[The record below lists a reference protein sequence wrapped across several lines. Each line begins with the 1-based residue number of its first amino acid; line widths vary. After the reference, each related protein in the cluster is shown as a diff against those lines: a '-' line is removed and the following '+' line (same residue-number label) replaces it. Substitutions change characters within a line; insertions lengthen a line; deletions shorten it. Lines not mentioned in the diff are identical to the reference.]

1 MEKSERINQ
10 VMIKNSEIK
19 EIDLDLVQ
27 VCRSIC
33 KIFYGN
39 IVGTGFFIKLY
50 LDDKELFCLMTNHH
64 VVTKQMIES
73 KDIINVEYKLEKELK
88 KIKLDSDKRFII
100 YDVEIDITIIGT
112 IPEDKIKN
120 KYFLLPNLNKIDYI
134 NKNIYIPQ
142 FPEGKKLS
150 YSEGKINNILNNRLI
165 YDASTEHGSSGSP
178 IFLKE
183 TRKVIGMHRK
193 GNEAKQINYGIPIYS
208 IIKTLESKKN
218 DNSLTNKITNDIIE
232 FFENGDF
239 YVGQKL
245 NGKKHGR
252 GKIYFSDGNI
262 RYSGQF
268 ENGKKEGNGK
278 LFFETGEY
286 YVGQFSDN
294 KMNGNGKIYYKN
306 DKIKY
311 IGNFLDGKMEGYG
324 KYIYENGEYYIG
336 QFSRDLKNG
345 KAYYIIKMTISNMKE
360 MLLKIKR
367 KEMVNIIMKIMSI
380 ILENF

>member
-39 IVGTGFFIKLY
+39 IVGTGFFIKMF
-50 LDDKELFCLMTNHH
+50 LDEKELFCLMTNHH

-142 FPEGKKLS
+142 FPEG
-150 YSEGKINNILNNRLI
+150 
-165 YDASTEHGSSGSP
+165 
-178 IFLKE
+178 
-183 TRKVIGMHRK
+183 
-193 GNEAKQINYGIPIYS
+193 
-208 IIKTLESKKN
+208 
-218 DNSLTNKITNDIIE
+218 
-232 FFENGDF
+232 
-239 YVGQKL
+239 
-245 NGKKHGR
+245 
-252 GKIYFSDGNI
+252 
-262 RYSGQF
+262 
-268 ENGKKEGNGK
+268 
-278 LFFETGEY
+278 
-286 YVGQFSDN
+286 
-294 KMNGNGKIYYKN
+294 
-306 DKIKY
+306 
-311 IGNFLDGKMEGYG
+311 
-324 KYIYENGEYYIG
+324 
-336 QFSRDLKNG
+336 
-345 KAYYIIKMTISNMKE
+345 
-360 MLLKIKR
+360 
-367 KEMVNIIMKIMSI
+367 
-380 ILENF
+380 